1 MKNTNN
7 NLTNNE
13 GVNKNS
19 KLKAVL
25 KAILLPFVTFFVLFI
40 SSNVIYNSNLSGYDK
55 DIFSLVLISLVCLI
69 IFTAFIVKLTKDK
82 NYFNLIKSS
91 YPLLIPASILSLI
104 YTHLDNP
111 INNTILNM
119 SNDSNFYGHD
129 EILGYIWALF
139 RPIIIFYFF
148 SLFFN
153 VNELKSFNSAIKI
166 IMLFY
171 MAIIGLL
178 LLSFI

>member
-1 MKNTNN
+1 MKNTNH
-7 NLTNNE
+7 NLTNKE

-19 KLKAVL
+19 KLKA
-25 KAILLPFVTFFVLFI
+25 ILLPFGTFFVLFI
-40 SSNVIYNSNLSGYDK
+40 SQEVIYNSNLSGYDK
-55 DIFSLVLISLVCLI
+55 DIFSLVLISLVYLI

-91 YPLLIPASILSLI
+91 YLLLIPASILGLI

-129 EILGYIWALF
+129 EILGYIGSLF
-139 RPIIIFYFF
+139 RPVIIFYFF